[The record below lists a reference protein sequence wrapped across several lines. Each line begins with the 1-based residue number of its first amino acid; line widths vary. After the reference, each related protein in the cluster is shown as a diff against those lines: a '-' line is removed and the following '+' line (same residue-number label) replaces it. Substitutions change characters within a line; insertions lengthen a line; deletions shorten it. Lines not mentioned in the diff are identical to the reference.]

1 MHNVADVIVNTL
13 LVRLDHAA
21 VQFAGTP
28 MYRYICT
35 YLGNG
40 FASDL

>member
-1 MHNVADVIVNTL
+1 MHAVADLVVNTF
-13 LVRLDHAA
+13 LVGLDHTA

-35 YLGNG
+35 DLGNG
-40 FASDL
+40 FASNL